1 MKKTSL
7 RSEIIN
13 IVLEIFGIYIVLL
26 LILWFGNKEIFWNWV
41 YWGTGIF
48 ATITF
53 LFILSKKQNKK
64 RKDNLIKDIERLSL
78 KDNVNNFI
86 NRSGME
92 KGRYTWKY
100 MGYGFN
106 RDKMNIFLRTLKEDG
121 LKLKNMDDL
130 EYILTNY
137 IDKKEEF
144 LLKGDLNSK
153 QNSFNSLSGTEFE
166 LLLVR
171 LFESMGFIV
180 EHCGKVGDQG
190 GDLVINKDGKRILI
204 QAKRYTNS
212 IGNGAVQEAVAAK
225 KYYDCSKSVLI
236 GSASFTS
243 GAIELAK
250 VNNVRLLGKKELQE
264 LIQKNLNE
272 SWV

>member
-7 RSEIIN
+7 LGEVLSII
-13 IVLEIFGIYIVLL
+13 IEIFGIYVIFLF
-26 LILWFGNKEIFWNWV
+26 ILWFGNKEMFWNWV

-86 NRSGME
+86 NRAGME
-92 KGRYTWKY
+92 KGRYAWKY
-100 MGYGFN
+100 VNYGFN

-236 GSASFTS
+236 GSAEFTS

>member
-7 RSEIIN
+7 LYEIADFFLRI
-13 IVLEIFGIYIVLL
+13 LAIYVMVLL
-26 LILWFGNKEIFWNWV
+26 LMWFTNKEMFWN
-41 YWGTGIF
+41 YFFWGTVFIVIIISF
-48 ATITF
+48 F
-53 LFILSKKQNKK
+53 LLFKKQKNK
-64 RKDNLIKDIERLSL
+64 RRENLIKDIERLSL

-86 NRSGME
+86 NRAGME
-92 KGRYTWKY
+92 KGRYAWKY
-100 MGYGFN
+100 VNYGFN

>member
-7 RSEIIN
+7 LGEVLSII
-13 IVLEIFGIYIVLL
+13 IEIFGIYVIFLF
-26 LILWFGNKEIFWNWV
+26 ILWFGNKEMFWNWV

-64 RKDNLIKDIERLSL
+64 RKDNLIKEIERLSL
-78 KDNVNNFI
+78 QDNINNFI

-92 KGRYTWKY
+92 KGKDAWKY
-100 MGYGFN
+100 IDYGFN
-106 RDKMNIFLRTLKEDG
+106 KDKMNIFLKTLREDG
-121 LKLKNMDDL
+121 LKIKNVDDL
-130 EYILTNY
+130 EYILTDFIN
-137 IDKKEEF
+137 KKEEY
-144 LLKGDLNSK
+144 LLKGGLNNDQK
-153 QNSFNSLSGTEFE
+153 EFNSLSGTDFE

-171 LFESMGFIV
+171 LFESMGYVV

-190 GDLVINKDGKRILI
+190 GDLVLNKGSERILI
-204 QAKRYTNS
+204 QAKRYTNN

-236 GSASFTS
+236 GSANFTS
-243 GAIELAK
+243 GAIDLAK
-250 VNNVRLLGKKELQE
+250 ANNVRLLGKKELQE
-264 LIQKNLNE
+264 LIQKNLKE
-272 SWV
+272 SWI

>member
-13 IVLEIFGIYIVLL
+13 IALEILGIYLILL

-48 ATITF
+48 TIIIF

-86 NRSGME
+86 NRAGME
-92 KGRYTWKY
+92 KGRYAWKY
-100 MGYGFN
+100 VNYGFN
-106 RDKMNIFLRTLKEDG
+106 RDKMKIFLKTLKEDG

-171 LFESMGFIV
+171 LFESMGLIV

-236 GSASFTS
+236 GSAEFTS

-264 LIQKNLNE
+264 LIQKNLKE
-272 SWV
+272 SWI

>member
-13 IVLEIFGIYIVLL
+13 IVLEILGIYLVLL

-48 ATITF
+48 TIIIF

-86 NRSGME
+86 NRAGME
-92 KGRYTWKY
+92 KGRYAWKY
-100 MGYGFN
+100 VNYGFN
-106 RDKMNIFLRTLKEDG
+106 RDKMKIFLRTLKEDG

-171 LFESMGFIV
+171 LFESMGLIV

-236 GSASFTS
+236 GSAEFTS

-272 SWV
+272 SWI

>member
-13 IVLEIFGIYIVLL
+13 IVLEILGIYLILL

-48 ATITF
+48 TIIIF

-86 NRSGME
+86 NRAGME
-92 KGRYTWKY
+92 KGRYAWKY
-100 MGYGFN
+100 VNYGFN
-106 RDKMNIFLRTLKEDG
+106 RDKMKIFLRTLKEDG

-171 LFESMGFIV
+171 LFESMGLIV
-180 EHCGKVGDQG
+180 EHCGKAGDQG

-212 IGNGAVQEAVAAK
+212 IGNSAVQEAVAAK

-236 GSASFTS
+236 GSAEFTS

-264 LIQKNLNE
+264 LIQKNLKE
-272 SWV
+272 SWI